1 MRTSRPS
8 SRHIFVRASLP
19 LPLRQREFRLFF
31 VGQATSTLGSSFT
44 VVALVFAV
52 LQTTG
57 SAADVGL
64 ALAATRLPLTVF
76 VLLGGV
82 VSDRLSRRAVM
93 LASDAGR
100 FATQAFAAALLIS
113 GHARFWEL
121 LVLFGLN
128 GFAQAFFNPASVGLV
143 PALVPEESLQPANAL
158 LDFARNGAATLGQL
172 LGGALVTVAGPGVA
186 FAIDSGTF
194 IVSATALAMLRL
206 PSSSMPTRPVGSL
219 LSDLRDGWGEFRS
232 RTWLWVGTLHI
243 SLLNAFALVAFFALG
258 PVVASRSLGGG
269 VAWGLIGACFAVGMM
284 GGSAVALRVR
294 PKRPLLAAFAAILLA
309 APQLAL
315 LAAAAPLV
323 AVALAACLGGAQ
335 ASFWGALWTT
345 TMQRE
350 IPGSA
355 LSRVAA
361 YSQLGSLV
369 LGPFGFAVVG
379 FVAEAIGLSTTLWIG
394 AAWII
399 VSTAIVI
406 SLPGLRSYRTF
417 TAQPAPA

>member
-1 MRTSRPS
+1 MAVT
-8 SRHIFVRASLP
+8 ISLP
-19 LPLRQREFRLFF
+19 SPLRQRDFRLFF
-31 VGQATSTLGSSFT
+31 IGQATSTLGSSFT
-44 VVALVFAV
+44 IVALVFAV

-57 SAADVGL
+57 SVADVGL
-64 ALAATRLPLTVF
+64 ALAATRLPMTIF

-82 VSDRLSRRAVM
+82 VGDRLSRRAVM

-100 FATQAFAAALLIS
+100 FVTQAVAAVLLIS

-143 PALVPEESLQPANAL
+143 PSLVEDESLQSANAL

-172 LGGALVTVAGPGVA
+172 LGGALVTLASPGVA

-194 IVSATALAMLRL
+194 VVSAIALAMLRL
-206 PSSSMPTRPVGSL
+206 PKSSMTVKPVGSL
-219 LSDLRDGWGEFRS
+219 LSDLREGWGEFRS
-232 RTWLWVGTLHI
+232 REWLWVGTLHI

-269 VAWGLIGACFAVGMM
+269 IAWGVVGAAFAVGMM
-284 GGSAVALRVR
+284 AGSAVALRMR
-294 PKRPLLAAFAAILLA
+294 PKRRLLAAFGAIFLA

-315 LAAAAPLV
+315 LALAAPLP
-323 AVALAACLGGAQ
+323 AVALGAFLGGAQ

-350 IPGSA
+350 VPGSSLA
-355 LSRVAA
+355 RVAA

-369 LGPFGFAVVG
+369 LAPLGYAVVG
-379 FVAEAIGLSTTLWIG
+379 FIAADIGVSATLWIG
-394 AAWII
+394 AAWIAC
-399 VSTAIVI
+399 STAIVV
-406 SLPGLRSYRTF
+406 SLPALRSYR
-417 TAQPAPA
+417 ADGEHRPASAPV

>member
-1 MRTSRPS
+1 MS
-8 SRHIFVRASLP
+8 VRLLLP

-57 SAADVGL
+57 STADVGL
-64 ALAATRLPLTVF
+64 ALAATRLPLMIF
-76 VLLGGV
+76 VLFGGV
-82 VSDRLSRRAVM
+82 IADRLSRRAVM

-100 FATQAFAAALLIS
+100 FVTQAVAAVLLIS
-113 GHARFWEL
+113 GQARFWEL

-143 PALVPEESLQPANAL
+143 PSLVRDDSLQPANAL

-172 LGGALVTVAGPGVA
+172 LGGALVTLAGPGAA

-194 IVSATALAMLRL
+194 VVSAAALAMLRL
-206 PSSSMPTRPVGSL
+206 PASVMPTKPVGGFV
-219 LSDLRDGWGEFRS
+219 SDLRDGWGEFRS

-269 VAWGLIGACFAVGMM
+269 IAWGLIGASFALGMM

-294 PKRPLLAAFAAILLA
+294 PNRPLLAAFGAIVLA
-309 APQLAL
+309 APQLML
-315 LAAAAPLV
+315 LALAAPLP

-350 IPGSA
+350 IPTSA

-361 YSQLGSLV
+361 YSQLGTLV
-369 LGPFGFAVVG
+369 LGPLGFAVVG
-379 FVAEAIGLSTTLWIG
+379 FVADAIGLSTALWTG
-394 AAWII
+394 AIWI
-399 VSTAIVI
+399 VASTAIVL
-406 SLPGLRSYRTF
+406 SLPSLRGYRPIVPK
-417 TAQPAPA
+417 AAPA

>member
-1 MRTSRPS
+1 VV
-8 SRHIFVRASLP
+8 VRVSLP
-19 LPLRQREFRLFF
+19 LPLREREFRLFF

-57 SAADVGL
+57 SVADVGL
-64 ALAATRLPLTVF
+64 ALAATRLPLMVF
-76 VLLGGV
+76 VLFGGV
-82 VSDRLSRRAVM
+82 VGDRLSRRAVM

-100 FATQAFAAALLIS
+100 FVTQAVAAALLIS

-121 LVLFGLN
+121 LVVFGLN

-143 PALVPEESLQPANAL
+143 PALVEDESLQSANAL

-172 LGGALVTVAGPGVA
+172 LGGALVTLASPGVA

-194 IVSATALAMLRL
+194 VVSAIALAMLRL
-206 PSSSMPTRPVGSL
+206 PSSSMRVKPVGGL
-219 LSDLRDGWGEFRS
+219 VSDLREGWGEFRY

-258 PVVASRSLGGG
+258 PVVANRSLGGG
-269 VAWGLIGACFAVGMM
+269 IAWGLIGASFAVGMM
-284 GGSAVALRVR
+284 VGSAVALRVR

-315 LAAAAPLV
+315 LASAAPLA

-350 IPGSA
+350 IPGNV

-361 YSQLGSLV
+361 YSQVGSLV
-369 LGPFGFAVVG
+369 LGPLGFAVVG

-394 AAWII
+394 AAWI
-399 VSTAIVI
+399 VASTAVVV
-406 SLPGLRSYRTF
+406 SLPALRGYR
-417 TAQPAPA
+417 AVIAEPAAA

>member
-1 MRTSRPS
+1 VV
-8 SRHIFVRASLP
+8 VRASLP
-19 LPLRQREFRLFF
+19 LPLLQREFRLFF
-31 VGQATSTLGSSFT
+31 IGQATSTLGSSFT

-57 SAADVGL
+57 SVADVGL
-64 ALAATRLPLTVF
+64 ALAVTRLPLMVF
-76 VLLGGV
+76 VLFGGV
-82 VSDRLSRRAVM
+82 VGDRLSRRAVM

-100 FATQAFAAALLIS
+100 FVTQAIAAVLLIS

-143 PALVPEESLQPANAL
+143 PALVEDESLQSANAL
-158 LDFARNGAATLGQL
+158 LDFARNGSATLGQL
-172 LGGALVTVAGPGVA
+172 LGGALVTLASPGVA

-194 IVSATALAMLRL
+194 VVSAIALAMLRL
-206 PSSSMPTRPVGSL
+206 PRSSMPVKRVGGVF
-219 LSDLRDGWGEFRS
+219 SDLREGWGEFRS

-258 PVVASRSLGGG
+258 PVVANRSLGGG
-269 VAWGLIGACFAVGMM
+269 IAWGLIGASFAVGMM
-284 GGSAVALRVR
+284 VGSAVALRVR

-315 LAAAAPLV
+315 LASAAPLA

-350 IPGSA
+350 IPSNV

-361 YSQLGSLV
+361 YSQVGSLV
-369 LGPFGFAVVG
+369 LGPVGFAVVG

-394 AAWII
+394 ASWI
-399 VSTAIVI
+399 VASTAIVI
-406 SLPGLRSYRTF
+406 SLPALRGYRVV
-417 TAQPAPA
+417 PPSLLWLERSSRR